1 MKALLIDSKRSR
13 FGSVCCS
20 VDPVDRTRELRSKD
34 RDMCAEQDRE
44 MGFCEFNQIRLIC
57 ERTISAYLTGF
68 RAKILTVVSHSMRKC
83 YC

>member
-1 MKALLIDSKRSR
+1 MDFARGLLSPDGSMRS
-13 FGSVCCS
+13 
-20 VDPVDRTRELRSKD
+20 
-34 RDMCAEQDRE
+34 EQDRK

-68 RAKILTVVSHSMRKC
+68 RAKILTVVSHSVRKC